1 MRTFIKNIFLILCL
15 ILLPITSYGSW
26 AEFSD
31 IELVNQSDVIVN
43 AELIG
48 QTQVT
53 INQFK
58 YVIGVLKVEGV
69 LKGDKNQAVILLALP
84 STEGPRSSIDIFY
97 ENGQNG
103 LWFLREQKAKGET
116 GMYLADHPQRF
127 VSEKQADAQI
137 AIIRNILKDKKT
149 DTIK

>member
-1 MRTFIKNIFLILCL
+1 MRTFIKNIFLIFYL
-15 ILLPITSYGSW
+15 ILLPTTSYGSW
-26 AEFSD
+26 AKLSD

-53 INQFK
+53 INQLK

-84 STEGPRSSIDIFY
+84 HTKGPRISTDILY
-97 ENGQNG
+97 RKGQKG
-103 LWFLREQKAKGET
+103 LWYLRERKAKGET
-116 GMYLADHPQRF
+116 GIYLADHPQRF
-127 VSEKQADAQI
+127 LSIEHAGDQI
-137 AIIRNILKDKKT
+137 KAIQKILKNKRK
-149 DTIK
+149 

>member
-1 MRTFIKNIFLILCL
+1 MRTFIKNIFLIFSL

-26 AEFSD
+26 AKLSD

-48 QTQVT
+48 QTQFT

-58 YVIGVLKVEGV
+58 YVIGALKVEEV

-84 STEGPRSSIDIFY
+84 RTKGPRISTDILY
-97 ENGQNG
+97 RKGQKG
-103 LWFLREQKAKGET
+103 LWFLRERKAKGET
-116 GMYLADHPQRF
+116 GIYLADHPQRF
-127 VSEKQADAQI
+127 LSIEHAGDQI
-137 AIIRNILKDKKT
+137 KAIQKILKNKRK
-149 DTIK
+149 